1 MQSWNVY
8 QTCTTVWQIY
18 DYHTFHSCFFS
29 IQNKKSWY
37 TQIYDVTSSSHEIQL
52 HPGVHQA
59 DLCSSDPQAPFW
71 FDQDCGALWHLAK
84 FFCSK
89 KLYSEAKQLTDKMKA
104 RRGSSTQTRTLRS
117 PTRLGDHHLDHH
129 KHLRHHQNRT
139 PPPPQ
144 LKVLTSLC
152 KDYDFLPLTLSALK
166 ISQPD

>member
-1 MQSWNVY
+1 MAPRKV
-8 QTCTTVWQIY
+8 
-18 DYHTFHSCFFS
+18 FE
-29 IQNKKSWY
+29 KK
-37 TQIYDVTSSSHEIQL
+37 
-52 HPGVHQA
+52 
-59 DLCSSDPQAPFW
+59 
-71 FDQDCGALWHLAK
+71 
-84 FFCSK
+84 CSK
-89 KLYSEAKQLTDKMKA
+89 NLYSEAKQLTDKMKA